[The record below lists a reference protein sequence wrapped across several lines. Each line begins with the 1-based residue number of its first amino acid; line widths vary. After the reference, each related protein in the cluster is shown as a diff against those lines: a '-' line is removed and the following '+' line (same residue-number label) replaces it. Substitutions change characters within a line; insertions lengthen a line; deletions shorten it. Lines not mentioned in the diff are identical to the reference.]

1 MKNKILKTGMVCVMC
16 MMLAACGKADKNVEP
31 TVAPT
36 VTSAPTATEAPTSTP
51 TPEPTATPTPEPTAT
66 PTPEPTA
73 TPMPEP
79 TATPTVEPTKA
90 PVIPDSYVKGTITEN
105 GFESEWMG
113 LRFTKPATAIMAT
126 QEQMDAVMLQG
137 LQAMYGEQAAEMFDY
152 ATMSSVNEMQAA
164 WLAGYPVVQVVV
176 EKMPMAGFTEEVY
189 LSAVVENLN
198 ATSEISGYVYTFD
211 EELYSVELAGQ
222 EYIGLATSVD
232 AGVGVTIYQDYLVRE
247 KDGRMILIAFTYI
260 DAMESY
266 VEEAL
271 AAFSA
276 Y

>member
-36 VTSAPTATEAPTSTP
+36 ATSAPTATEAPTSTP

-73 TPMPEP
+73 TPTPEP

>member
-16 MMLAACGKADKNVEP
+16 MMLVACGKADKNVEP

-36 VTSAPTATEAPTSTP
+36 ATTAPTATEVPTSAP

-66 PTPEPTA
+66 STPTPTPEPT
-73 TPMPEP
+73 E
-79 TATPTVEPTKA
+79 A
-90 PVIPDSYVKGTITEN
+90 PAVTDSYVKGTITET

-113 LRFTKPATAIMAT
+113 LRFTKPATVTMAT
-126 QEQMDAVMLQG
+126 QEQMDAIMLQG
-137 LQAMYGEQAAEMFDY
+137 LQAMYGEQAAELFDY
-152 ATMSSVNEMQAA
+152 ATMSSVNEMQAT
-164 WLAGYPVVQVVV
+164 WLAGYPVVQIVV
-176 EKMPMAGFTEEVY
+176 EKMPMAGFTEADY
-189 LSAVVENLN
+189 LSAVVANLN
-198 ATSEISGYVYTFD
+198 ATSATSGWVYTFD
-211 EELYSVELAGQ
+211 ENLYSVEIAGQ

-232 AGVGVTIYQDYLVRE
+232 AGAGIPIYQDYLVKE

-266 VEEAL
+266 IQEAL
-271 AAFSA
+271 EAFSA